1 MYIYQYG
8 KDVLESNTSL
18 VFVKTNFIPRNTDKN
33 ASNSFYINLEM
44 QFHMICIKFLLRI
57 RSHSTTT
64 SRLTL
69 SYEEEITS
77 WDKVFN
83 SICPEFDSL
92 QKFCVEGSSLI
103 YKRMICQR
111 LLLMLYLL
119 CDGIRIKFLQNGWNV
134 FVCNYYLRGGIIFS
148 LSFCFP
154 YKKKIN
160 MWRQHV
166 QKLLI
171 SKISSC
177 SVENALNMNEEIF
190 FHQRFGKIV
199 VFRKKLTR
207 KYLRGKNFRVSVH
220 FYLRN
225 YQYQVLSG

>member
-1 MYIYQYG
+1 
-8 KDVLESNTSL
+8 
-18 VFVKTNFIPRNTDKN
+18 
-33 ASNSFYINLEM
+33 M

-83 SICPEFDSL
+83 SICPEFDAL

-190 FHQRFGKIV
+190 FINV
-199 VFRKKLTR
+199 LEKL
-207 KYLRGKNFRVSVH
+207 LFSGKN
-220 FYLRN
+220 
-225 YQYQVLSG
+225 

>member
-1 MYIYQYG
+1 
-8 KDVLESNTSL
+8 
-18 VFVKTNFIPRNTDKN
+18 
-33 ASNSFYINLEM
+33 M

-83 SICPEFDSL
+83 SICPEFDAL

-103 YKRMICQR
+103 YKRMICKR

-119 CDGIRIKFLQNGWNV
+119 CDGVRIKFLQNGWNV

-154 YKKKIN
+154 YKKKN
-160 MWRQHV
+160 KHV
-166 QKLLI
+166 AATCTETSYFKNFFLFRWE
-171 SKISSC
+171 C
-177 SVENALNMNEEIF
+177 SEYEWGNI

-207 KYLRGKNFRVSVH
+207 KYLRGKNFRVSVD

-225 YQYQVLSG
+225 YQYQVLLG